1 MPKEEKIAELYPP
14 IYSFRPDF
22 EGGGT
27 FKQLVTAVEK
37 RVFYNLMNCREVESV
52 KRVSGIHSGTMLDV
66 GCGTGT
72 RLSRYAA
79 AGFQVR
85 GLEIQPELVQYI
97 RQKLGFE
104 ADCGTLATVAYEPES
119 FDIVTAHWVIEH
131 LTDVHWALKKIYKM
145 LKPGGWLVAEVPLA
159 DSWQG
164 QVLKR
169 RWSQISEA
177 PRHVGIP
184 SKEGMRQAL
193 KMAGFMEPSMLP
205 SAILN
210 CAGAFGLSVVP
221 SSSTT
226 HTHGSGGKLKWLRHL
241 PRAAGGAVTLLYLP
255 AAAIEN
261 FILKRPAFG
270 ICFSKKPA

>member
-1 MPKEEKIAELYPP
+1 MLAEPVNNNHHSYLSDVQDSSWFEPKACLYCSATEFVPWLSGVQDHLEYVSGLWTFVKCINCGSIQLKQMPKEEKIAKLYPP

-27 FKQLVTAVEK
+27 LKQLVTALEK
-37 RVFYNLMNCREVESV
+37 RAFYNLMNCREVESV
-52 KRVSGIHSGTMLDV
+52 KRVSGIPGGTMLDV
-66 GCGTGT
+66 GCGTGA

-97 RQKLGFE
+97 RKKLGIE

-131 LTDVHWALKKIYKM
+131 LTNVHWALKKIYEM

-164 QVLKR
+164 QVL
-169 RWSQISEA
+169 
-177 PRHVGIP
+177 
-184 SKEGMRQAL
+184 
-193 KMAGFMEPSMLP
+193 
-205 SAILN
+205 
-210 CAGAFGLSVVP
+210 
-221 SSSTT
+221 
-226 HTHGSGGKLKWLRHL
+226 
-241 PRAAGGAVTLLYLP
+241 
-255 AAAIEN
+255 
-261 FILKRPAFG
+261 
-270 ICFSKKPA
+270 